1 MTFLFHPNSYISN
14 GKRLTGFPRYT
25 EVIELNI
32 KKFLLVNLLTVVGF
46 IPFGAGVILAILS
59 SSVLVLIPSCMIGGI
74 IAGPALSCM
83 YDAILRGL
91 RDVSGN
97 WWDNY
102 KRAWKQNWKQ
112 GILPGIL
119 FCVILGF
126 YIFMAMLFWWS
137 ADFPGWGTLALY
149 LFGLLLF
156 SMFFSVCWPQIALF
170 EQPFRQCA
178 RNSLLFMIRFFPKTA
193 GIAFLQMLYWILMV
207 LLLPVSVFLLPL
219 TGFWFILYT
228 AVFLIYNILNNC
240 FQIEEQIGT
249 AFPEQVPF
257 YEDDETWLKRKQEE
271 TNADDYT
278 NS

>member
-137 ADFPGWGTLALY
+137 AYFPGWGTLALY

-178 RNSLLFMIRFFPKTA
+178 RNSLLFMIRFFSKNRRNCISSDA
-193 GIAFLQMLYWILMV
+193 ILDIDGSAAASV
-207 LLLPVSVFLLPL
+207 SISAAADRLLVY
-219 TGFWFILYT
+219 FIYCRIFDL
-228 AVFLIYNILNNC
+228 
-240 FQIEEQIGT
+240 
-249 AFPEQVPF
+249 
-257 YEDDETWLKRKQEE
+257 
-271 TNADDYT
+271 
-278 NS
+278 